1 MSIPP
6 PDDTLTVPRRRL
18 SDRAF
23 GLVMI
28 MPAFLLFCGL
38 IAYPLAHAF
47 ILSVHDTN
55 TLTLQGNFV
64 GLANYEAVL
73 ARREFWVSLG
83 NSFIWTFG
91 SLVGQFTVGIAIA
104 LLLNQAFA
112 GRALAQGIVL
122 MPYMLGSVVA
132 VLIWQWILND
142 LYGIVDA
149 KLMEWEITRMP
160 IPWLNRMP
168 HAMLTLI
175 GIGTWKLFP
184 FVVITILARLQTIPP
199 QLYEAARID
208 GAGPF
213 ARFWDITM
221 PQIRSVLL
229 FLILLRAIWDIKEFD
244 LIYLLTGGGPQI
256 GTQTLP
262 LMIYKE
268 AFGQLHL
275 GRGAA
280 IAILMLGLM
289 VVMFLAYR
297 AADRWDERRNS
308 R

>member
-38 IAYPLAHAF
+38 IAYPLVHAF

-55 TLTLQGNFV
+55 TLTLQGSFV

-289 VVMFLAYR
+289 IVMFLAYR